1 MAEEGTQNRSSLKE
15 TKEEI
20 EKKAGK
26 STEELYEE
34 REQRVRD
41 AIEMKVPDRVPV
53 ALLISYF
60 PSAYVKG
67 VKNSDSYYNPVK
79 WFEAVKKTI
88 IDFEPDIFMSEGG
101 GSGEALDL
109 LGPQFLKWPGGNLPD
124 NSLHQILEGEPLKPD
139 EYKKILSDPTDWTLR
154 YYLPRA
160 WKKMAP
166 LAKLPDMQSVWGAS
180 NLPMAAGAFADPEV
194 IAAFEALAEAGRKQQ
209 EINVYRTRA
218 MDDLFNLG
226 FPYYVQGGAAAPFE
240 VVSDNLRGMAGTMMD
255 MFRHPDELL
264 ELCEVQ
270 LEKSIQ
276 RASMA
281 LKSPQGNP
289 KRIWSALHRGSDG
302 FMSLP
307 QFEKFYWSTLKRLTY
322 AITDMGMVHIPFYEG
337 NWEQRLEYLLELPKG
352 KTLARFAFTDM
363 KKAKEVLGGHT
374 CLNGGIPHS
383 LLQTASPSQVE
394 EYVKNLIETAGKGG
408 GLIITA
414 STGLTHEAKPE
425 NVRAM
430 MEAARKY
437 GRY

>member
-1 MAEEGTQNRSSLKE
+1 
-15 TKEEI
+15 
-20 EKKAGK
+20 
-26 STEELYEE
+26 
-34 REQRVRD
+34 
-41 AIEMKVPDRVPV
+41 
-53 ALLISYF
+53 
-60 PSAYVKG
+60 
-67 VKNSDSYYNPVK
+67 
-79 WFEAVKKTI
+79 
-88 IDFEPDIFMSEGG
+88 MSEGG

-109 LGPQFLKWPGGNLPD
+109 LGPKFLKWPGSNLPE
-124 NSLHQILEGEPLKPD
+124 NSLHQILEGEPLKQE
-139 EYKKILSDPTDWTLR
+139 EYGKILSDPTDWTLR
-154 YYLPRA
+154 TYLPRA
-160 WKKMAP
+160 WDKMAA
-166 LAKLPDMQSVWGAS
+166 LSKLPDMQSVWGAS

-209 EINVYRTRA
+209 KINVLRNKA
-218 MDDLFNLG
+218 MDDLFKLG
-226 FPYYVQGGAAAPFE
+226 FPSYIHGGASAPFD

-270 LEKSIQ
+270 LQKSID
-276 RASMA
+276 RAKMA
-281 LKSPQGNP
+281 LNSPQGNP

-363 KKAKEVLGGHT
+363 KKAKDVLGGHT

-383 LLQTASPSQVE
+383 LLQTATPSQVD
-394 EYVKNLIETAGKGG
+394 EYVKNLIQTVGKNG